1 LRQQFR
7 GAWGNVPNKHRG
19 FVRVFQNAAQYTV
32 LAIFSAAFH
41 AAVSVG
47 FIADFSCVMQEIG
60 AVRLSISFM
69 PLIHSAVILLTLR
82 RDALI
87 LTDNIIVKNIGAV
100 IAQSGRQS
108 GENYSP

>member
-1 LRQQFR
+1 M
-7 GAWGNVPNKHRG
+7 
-19 FVRVFQNAAQYTV
+19 
-32 LAIFSAAFH
+32 LAIYSAAFH
-41 AAVSVG
+41 AAVPVD

-87 LTDNIIVKNIGAV
+87 LTDNIIVKYIGAV
-100 IAQSGRQS
+100 IAQSGRQFD
-108 GENYSP
+108 ENISQ

>member
-1 LRQQFR
+1 MSSGHFWFKFFSAFVIKLPFVPDRISGLFYLRQQFR

-41 AAVSVG
+41 AAVPVG

-60 AVRLSISFM
+60 AVRLSVSFM
-69 PLIHSAVILLTLR
+69 PPVF
-82 RDALI
+82 
-87 LTDNIIVKNIGAV
+87 IGGH
-100 IAQSGRQS
+100 IAHA
-108 GENYSP
+108 PP

>member
-1 LRQQFR
+1 M
-7 GAWGNVPNKHRG
+7 
-19 FVRVFQNAAQYTV
+19 

-60 AVRLSISFM
+60 AVRLSLSFM
-69 PLIHSAVILLTLR
+69 PPIQSAVILLTLR
-82 RDALI
+82 RDALVF
-87 LTDNIIVKNIGAV
+87 DDDIIVKHIGAV

-108 GENYSP
+108 GENISQ

>member
-1 LRQQFR
+1 M
-7 GAWGNVPNKHRG
+7 
-19 FVRVFQNAAQYTV
+19 
-32 LAIFSAAFH
+32 LAIFSAALH
-41 AAVSVG
+41 AALPVG

-60 AVRLSISFM
+60 AVRLSVSFM

-87 LTDNIIVKNIGAV
+87 LTDNIIVKYIGAV

-108 GENYSP
+108 DENISQ

>member
-7 GAWGNVPNKHRG
+7 RAWGNVPNKHRG

-41 AAVSVG
+41 ADVPVG

-60 AVRLSISFM
+60 AVRLSLFFM
-69 PLIHSAVILLTLR
+69 PSIHSAVISLTLR
-82 RDALI
+82 RDALSFA
-87 LTDNIIVKNIGAV
+87 DNIIVK
-100 IAQSGRQS
+100 
-108 GENYSP
+108 